1 MMKRKKNKLAKWA
14 NEHPVLG
21 SFAVVI
27 LYVLFRRSAHFLF
40 CSLLTQNGTT
50 EVIHEIVDI
59 IWPFLMVA
67 AYEKLFIY
75 KKGGF
80 FHTLFLGTGL
90 IIYGMIPFSMIMID
104 LLQDADIVWQSLPV
118 ILWNI
123 AKTLFVGFREESC
136 FRGIVVNLLG
146 ERYLKDRKGIMYTV
160 LLSAFIFG
168 IMHFQNMFIGMSFA
182 GSLIQ
187 SMNAFFVG
195 LIFAA
200 VYLRGGS
207 IWACILI
214 HGFIDFGVSARE
226 LLTKTFES
234 DLLAAV
240 VNAENNVSIDI
251 TTMIEYLVLWLIYV
265 LIALF
270 LLRKKKC
277 NELLHKRSLYQ
288 NE

>member
-1 MMKRKKNKLAKWA
+1 MMKRKKNKFAIWA

-21 SFAVVI
+21 SFIVVV
-27 LYVLFRRSAHFLF
+27 LYVLFRRSTHFLF
-40 CSLLTQNGTT
+40 CSLLVQTSTT
-50 EVIHEIVDI
+50 EAIHEIVDI

-90 IIYGMIPFSMIMID
+90 IIYGMIPFSVNMID

-136 FRGIVVNLLG
+136 FRGIVVNLLS
-146 ERYLKDRKGIMYTV
+146 ERYLKERKGIMFTV

-200 VYLRGGS
+200 VYLSQDVGTSLILNWRKP
-207 IWACILI
+207 IRKLPACWLP
-214 HGFIDFGVSARE
+214 
-226 LLTKTFES
+226 TK
-234 DLLAAV
+234 
-240 VNAENNVSIDI
+240 VSI
-251 TTMIEYLVLWLIYV
+251 
-265 LIALF
+265 
-270 LLRKKKC
+270 
-277 NELLHKRSLYQ
+277 RSLTRSYTISRTRRSTPSHLFILMSRMP
-288 NE
+288 